1 MDMKKYIAICAA
13 AIALLAG
20 CKDYSYETWKPDETF
35 SRTGEVSFLA
45 TFENL
50 ETKAFMDEKGH
61 GTWDGGDQIAVA
73 CTDGTLV
80 NFSLDGTG
88 DTKRAIFKGTI
99 PAGKELGGVA
109 VYPASAAVSS
119 DGGSVSLKVPGSY
132 KASVSSTY
140 PGVMVA
146 AIGNDWN
153 LSFKQALGFLK
164 LTINNYPAGASK
176 ILLSSPDGA
185 LSGTFKCAVSDI
197 LERGLRPSDA
207 TEKGNAELLVGAAGK
222 SVYAFLPVPAADYS
236 VINASFRDAKGQ
248 EVISQALSDYST
260 GVSRAELHDMIV
272 VCEDVMA
279 PPCRINLG
287 GEYYNVGQVSPGV
300 FEGEFE
306 VPASTSFTVELDGEP
321 FGFATCSGAGGLGT
335 ITSDASALPVAKIKA
350 AGKSKRSYYVKRALG
365 TLASTAVANNP
376 FTVNLESPGKMHVR
390 IDNSNPAAPRYSIQ
404 LVEAP
409 DPAVIFHE
417 DFDLCTL
424 GGDYIAPADGNGQK
438 ADTYDGYLP
447 ASGTV
452 TQNNGG
458 FTFDYPED
466 ISTAPEALPAYM
478 QAYGLQDWHFAYA
491 AERPGGLQL
500 CSGSIAGFMT
510 TPAFSSIQ
518 GSTDA
523 VIEVE
528 IARFSTSS
536 TDPVYLI
543 LENGGTFKSGT
554 ITRDAYTAASQA
566 GAAFP
571 EASTALGS
579 FQEGGTTLE
588 LADDDYFPHSWNNAD
603 IDKPVSH
610 IRLEASGLTSATK
623 FKIDCPKGAKNAPRI
638 FVFDI
643 KVTKK

>member
-1 MDMKKYIAICAA
+1 MDMKKYIAIYAA

-80 NFSLDGTG
+80 TFSLDGTG

-109 VYPASAAVSS
+109 VYPASAAVSCE
-119 DGGSVSLKVPGSY
+119 GGSISLKVPGSY

-185 LSGTFKCAVSDI
+185 LSGTFKCAVPDI

-321 FGFATCSGAGGLGT
+321 FGFATSSGAGGLGT

-466 ISTAPEALPAYM
+466 ISIRSSGLALCLCRGAPGRLAAMLRIHRWIHDYSCIQQHPGQHRRRDRGRDRPLLHFVHRSGVPHPGERGHVQVGHHHPRRLHSCQPGRSRLPRGIDRAG
-478 QAYGLQDWHFAYA
+478 QL
-491 AERPGGLQL
+491 PGGRHHPGTGRRRLLPPFLEQ
-500 CSGSIAGFMT
+500 CRHRQARFAHPSGSQRAH
-510 TPAFSSIQ
+510 
-518 GSTDA
+518 
-523 VIEVE
+523 E
-528 IARFSTSS
+528 
-536 TDPVYLI
+536 
-543 LENGGTFKSGT
+543 
-554 ITRDAYTAASQA
+554 RDKVQ
-566 GAAFP
+566 
-571 EASTALGS
+571 
-579 FQEGGTTLE
+579 
-588 LADDDYFPHSWNNAD
+588 D
-603 IDKPVSH
+603 
-610 IRLEASGLTSATK
+610 RL
-623 FKIDCPKGAKNAPRI
+623 P
-638 FVFDI
+638 
-643 KVTKK
+643 